1 MKDEQI
7 KNLLKRLPAHQP
19 ADDFTAQTLA
29 RLDKQP
35 GNSSHVWRWAAVGAL
50 ACLMFVLFGSLWFH
64 QQAVTEKQEARREL
78 GELRAEY
85 MRVQDKLQA
94 LKQKQGNRLVY
105 LGGTDQ
111 AEYVVDLGRVG
122 SRSAT
127 RIPQEY

>member
-1 MKDEQI
+1 MKNEQI

-29 RLDKQP
+29 RLDEHP
-35 GNSSHVWRWAAVGAL
+35 SNSGQIWRWAAVGAL

-64 QQAVTEKQEARREL
+64 QQAVAEKQEARREL

-85 MRVQDKLQA
+85 MRMQNNLHE
-94 LKQKQGNRLVY
+94 LKMKQNQRLVY

-111 AEYVVDLGRVG
+111 AEYVVDLGRLG
-122 SRSAT
+122 SRPAART
-127 RIPQEY
+127 PQEY